1 MLGIFW
7 NISYNRNEFF
17 VFFVYNS
24 KENKYMGSLSKLFW
38 AAIDKGVRDID
49 IATTKDHAPKKRKRQ

>member
-1 MLGIFW
+1 
-7 NISYNRNEFF
+7 
-17 VFFVYNS
+17 
-24 KENKYMGSLSKLFW
+24 MGSLSKLFW